1 MTMTGDDATSR
12 LSRRAALGGLGIAG
26 AGLAAGLAAAASPAP
41 AAANPAPP
49 ATPTGKV
56 GPAGTRARKPIDFDD
71 ATANLDAYV
80 KLVGDVGGKDVVGA
94 FSGHVFGVVESRIL
108 RPLFGFEGFGI
119 GRYERQPDGSYRNIW
134 REVGYYKDIE
144 SGRILERW
152 PNPYSDETVD
162 VLHVQ
167 NDPVNLVVTN
177 QVPQFPPKPGLEFR
191 FGNYGRD
198 QAFILPW
205 LVDRAGD
212 WASCMYD
219 VHGRRPN
226 PLPPAQWPRESSG
239 EFLRVSETFQMGG
252 PLSQLEDPEVTSVR
266 QVGGWQRIADWLPWM
281 LMDQRPGHLF
291 YRCVTRKY
299 GRVEDL
305 PRHVLD
311 YTERHFPQFLKA
323 PDGWV
328 AKNVSSFDVY
338 KAQRKPAPPRA
349 PRS

>member
-1 MTMTGDDATSR
+1 VS
-12 LSRRAALGGLGIAG
+12 
-26 AGLAAGLAAAASPAP
+26 
-41 AAANPAPP
+41 
-49 ATPTGKV
+49 
-56 GPAGTRARKPIDFDD
+56 
-71 ATANLDAYV
+71 
-80 KLVGDVGGKDVVGA
+80 GKDVVGA
-94 FSGHVFGVVESRIL
+94 FSGHVFGVVDDQIL
-108 RPLFGFEGFGI
+108 KPLFGFEGFGI
-119 GRYERQPDGSYRNIW
+119 GRYEPQPDGSWRNIW
-134 REVGYYKDIE
+134 REVGYYKDIDT
-144 SGRILERW
+144 GRIIDRW
-152 PNPYSDETVD
+152 KNPYSDEWVD

-198 QAFILPW
+198 KAFVLPW
-205 LVDRAGD
+205 MVDRAGD

-252 PLSQLEDPEVTSVR
+252 PLSQLENPEVTSVR
-266 QVGGWQRIADWLPWM
+266 QVGGWQRVADWLPWM
-281 LMDQRPGHLF
+281 LMDQRRGHLF

-299 GRVEDL
+299 GRVEEL

-311 YTERHFPQFLKA
+311 YTEKNFPQFLKA

-349 PRS
+349 AGP